1 MISVGNV
8 VTLENGFEYLILEEL
23 EKDGKKYVYAV
34 KTLEDDNLTDE
45 YIVFEAII
53 DENGEFIKTVTDK
66 DLYDQL
72 LDEFSDVVAD
82 KILSA
87 DIPDEE
93 VE

>member
-72 LDEFSDVVAD
+72 LDEFSDAVAD

>member
-1 MISVGNV
+1 MISVGNI

-72 LDEFSDVVAD
+72 LDDFSDVVAD